1 MVKITDFGELQDM
14 PGFSPEEEIKLHPL
28 AKLESGGLIMPDHEK
43 VIPKYAQELF
53 KRIASKVL
61 KG

>member
-1 MVKITDFGELQDM
+1 MERITDFGELQDL
-14 PGFSPEEEIKLHPL
+14 PGFSPEEEIKLHPR
-28 AKLESGGLIMPDHEK
+28 AKLEKGGLIMPDNEK
-43 VIPKYAQELF
+43 VIPKFVQELA